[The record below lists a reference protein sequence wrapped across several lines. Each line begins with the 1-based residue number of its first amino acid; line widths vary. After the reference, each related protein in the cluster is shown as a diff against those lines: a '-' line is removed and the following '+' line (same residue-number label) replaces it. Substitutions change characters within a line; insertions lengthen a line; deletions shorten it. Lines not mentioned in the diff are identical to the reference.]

1 MRIATVVLALVVVFG
16 WVIPSI
22 IDYQTVWDSLKSLTL
37 LDVVTLL
44 GLTAARIVSEA
55 FIYRAMLP
63 GLGIWIGTQAYTSS
77 SAVTVL
83 PPPAP
88 SIVQYAY
95 FRSAGYDARA
105 STTAAAGTFVF
116 PQTGRLVLPLVA
128 LIALVIARRADGS
141 TWLIAGAAVLVLAI
155 AAVIVW
161 LIGRSETSARWVGR
175 QLTRLISWV
184 LARFRRDPIADLGPA
199 VVDFRDNVYDVV
211 RRRWVFGSVAVAFNL
226 GISFVMLLAALR
238 FLGIGDSELP
248 TIEVFAIFA
257 AAFLAGTLIPLT
269 AGGLGVVD
277 LVLILGIEAVSDVN
291 TSIIVA
297 AVVAWRVFYDIV
309 TMPVG
314 VITLLRFTHRHP
326 DLIDQARSD
335 LGAAS

>member
-16 WVIPSI
+16 WVSPSI
-22 IDYQTVWDSLKSLTL
+22 IDDQTVLDSLKSLTL

-63 GLGIWIGTQAYTSS
+63 GLGIRTGTRAYTSS

-88 SIVQYAY
+88 STVQYAY

-141 TWLIAGAAVLVLAI
+141 TWLIAGAAAVVLAI

-175 QLTRLISWV
+175 QFTRLISWV
-184 LARFRRDPIADLGPA
+184 LTRFRRDPISDLGPA

-211 RRRWVFGSVAVAFNL
+211 RRRWVFDSVAVAFNL

-238 FLGIGDSELP
+238 LLGIGDSGLP
-248 TIEVFAIFA
+248 AVEVFAIFA

-269 AGGLGVVD
+269 AVGLGV
-277 LVLILGIEAVSDVN
+277 
-291 TSIIVA
+291 
-297 AVVAWRVFYDIV
+297 
-309 TMPVG
+309 
-314 VITLLRFTHRHP
+314 
-326 DLIDQARSD
+326 
-335 LGAAS
+335 AS

>member
-1 MRIATVVLALVVVFG
+1 MLALVVVFG
-16 WVIPSI
+16 WVLPSMM
-22 IDYQTVWDSLKSLTL
+22 DYETIWTSLKSLTL
-37 LDVVTLL
+37 TDVAVLVA
-44 GLTAARIVSEA
+44 LTVARIVSEA

-63 GLGIWIGTQAYTSS
+63 GLGIWTGSQAYTSS

-95 FRSAGYDARA
+95 FRSADYDARTSA
-105 STTAAAGTFVF
+105 TAAAGTFVF
-116 PQTGRLVLPLVA
+116 PQAGRLVLPLIAFV
-128 LIALVIARRADGS
+128 ALVIVRRADGS
-141 TWLIAGAAVLVLAI
+141 TWLIAGAAAVVLVL

-184 LARFRRDPIADLGPA
+184 LARFRRDPISDLGPA
-199 VVDFRDNVYDVV
+199 VLEFRDNVYRIV
-211 RRRWVFGSVAVAFNL
+211 RERWLFGSLAVGFNL
-226 GISFVMLLAALR
+226 GVSFIMLLASLR
-238 FLGIGDSELP
+238 FLGISSGEIP
-248 TIEVFAIFA
+248 TVEVFAVFA

-277 LVLILGIEAVSDVN
+277 LVLIVGINAVTNGD
-291 TSIIVA
+291 TSVIVA
-297 AVVAWRVFYDIV
+297 AVVVWRIFYDIV

-314 VITLLRFTHRHP
+314 VITLLRFSHRHP
-326 DLIDQARSD
+326 DLLDQARDD
-335 LGAAS
+335 LGSAS